1 MKKLLLLFISS
12 LAFNANAQDPFFST
26 DCESYTIGNISTD
39 LTGATAGQGNW
50 YTYTPTTAVPAGTLS
65 DYQVVNNSISNSKVL
80 QITGTSGSA
89 GTRYLSQDISSSW
102 TNRTV
107 GNDIVQV
114 EYDFFSGSG
123 VTTSKNTFRT
133 YIYTN
138 DGVNL
143 TPVAGFFY
151 DPATLKLSGWAYY
164 DNAGTVNFYTFNL
177 ITGGLTLTANTWY
190 RIGVAYDFNTG
201 EVSWKD
207 ENGLFY
213 GSVTAALSGV
223 DVVEVDFAVS
233 SGSVTGG
240 VQNAAANQF
249 LVDNVT
255 VTAVATENLL
265 STNSNILSVNDF
277 SVFPNP
283 TKDIVNVSNTT
294 SSINSIEIT
303 DLNGRVVKTVNA
315 IDASNAQ
322 VNISDLSTGVYMMK
336 IVSDK
341 GTTTK
346 KVIKE

>member
-65 DYQVVNNSISNSKVL
+65 DYQVVNNTVSNSKVL
-80 QITGTSGSA
+80 QITGSSGAA
-89 GTRYLSQDISSSW
+89 GSRFLSQDLASSW
-102 TNRTV
+102 TNRTP
-107 GNDIVQV
+107 GNDIIQV
-114 EYDFFSGSG
+114 EYDFFTGSG
-123 VTTSKNTFRT
+123 VTSSKNTFRT
-133 YIYTN
+133 YIYNYDGTN
-138 DGVNL
+138 L
-143 TPVAGFFY
+143 IAVAGYYF

-164 DNAGTVNFYTFNL
+164 DNAGTAGYYTFNL
-177 ITGGLTLTANTWY
+177 ITGGLTLSADTWY
-190 RIGVAYDFNTG
+190 RIGVAYDYNTG
-201 EVSWKD
+201 AVTWKD
-207 ENGLFY
+207 ANGLFY
-213 GSVTAALSGV
+213 GGVTAASTGV
-223 DVVEVDFAVS
+223 DISEVDFAVS
-233 SGSVTGG
+233 AGT
-240 VQNAAANQF
+240 ANTVANNF

-265 STNSNILSVNDF
+265 ATNANVLSVNDF

-283 TKDIVNVSNTT
+283 TKDIVNVSNTS